1 MLITHK
7 FSNLLNV
14 DQQSQAPAV
23 LEGNVKL
30 QGPISSNVRE
40 RRVVC
45 AMRVKVIGLIKKKW
59 FSIIHSS
66 EKTSSLAV

>member
-1 MLITHK
+1 M
-7 FSNLLNV
+7 
-14 DQQSQAPAV
+14 
-23 LEGNVKL
+23 
-30 QGPISSNVRE
+30 
-40 RRVVC
+40 C